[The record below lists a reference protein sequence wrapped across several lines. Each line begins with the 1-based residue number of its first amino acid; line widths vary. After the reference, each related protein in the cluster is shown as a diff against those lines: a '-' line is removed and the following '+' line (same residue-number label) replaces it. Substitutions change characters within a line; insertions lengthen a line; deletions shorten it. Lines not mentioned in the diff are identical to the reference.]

1 MSKFKDESYD
11 YELYDKKRREQ
22 ERRNRA
28 RRKDKQRNDYI
39 NEWNITEEEQW
50 QGERQKKTSKK

>member
-22 ERRNRA
+22 ERRNRV

-39 NEWNITEEEQW
+39 NEWNIMEEEPW
-50 QGERQKKTSKK
+50 QSE

>member
-1 MSKFKDESYD
+1 MSRFKNEGYD

-28 RRKDKQRNDYI
+28 RHKDKQRNDYI
-39 NEWNITEEEQW
+39 NEWNVTEEEPW
-50 QGERQKKTSKK
+50 QSE